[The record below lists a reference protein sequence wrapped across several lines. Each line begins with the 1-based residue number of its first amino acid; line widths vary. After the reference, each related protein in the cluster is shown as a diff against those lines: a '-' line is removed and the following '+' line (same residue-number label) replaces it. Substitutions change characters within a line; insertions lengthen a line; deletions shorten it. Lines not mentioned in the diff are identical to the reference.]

1 MTKDFTKNKAALLQL
16 KKPKAVIFDWD
27 NTLVDTWP
35 LICTAIDTTLI
46 SLGKEPWGLEKV
58 RDNVHKSMRESFA
71 EIFADDWQQASK
83 IYQSTYRSIHLD
95 KIELLPNSLELIN
108 KLAEKGVMQFVVSNK
123 IGLTLRKEV
132 KRIGIDKKFFS
143 LIGAG
148 DADFDKPS
156 TAPVNLALIGSG
168 IDPAQDEVWFI
179 GDTIADIDCAHNSK
193 CSAILYSNLENQ
205 VSKTVPAE
213 ILSGKSGALPV
224 YFNHQQLI
232 DLL

>member
-132 KRIGIDKKFFS
+132 KRIEKLIYAFVNGARNLYGPERIARSNLKAPKAKGGINA
-143 LIGAG
+143 I
-148 DADFDKPS
+148 
-156 TAPVNLALIGSG
+156 
-168 IDPAQDEVWFI
+168 DEVLSYR
-179 GDTIADIDCAHNSK
+179 GNKYNKHQSDAHTR
-193 CSAILYSNLENQ
+193 ILIINKITS
-205 VSKTVPAE
+205 
-213 ILSGKSGALPV
+213 
-224 YFNHQQLI
+224 F
-232 DLL
+232 